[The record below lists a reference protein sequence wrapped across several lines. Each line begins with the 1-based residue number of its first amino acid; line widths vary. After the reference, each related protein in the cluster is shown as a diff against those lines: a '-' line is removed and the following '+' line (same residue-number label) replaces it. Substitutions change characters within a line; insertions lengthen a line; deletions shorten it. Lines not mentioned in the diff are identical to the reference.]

1 MTCSCFTLYPLLLSH
16 SVPSSSVQNGNYRFG
31 EVQRMEQMGK
41 DLEIKWWFL
50 PQSQSFH
57 PFPGMIVVQHW
68 PSPSPGTESK
78 GEGIPSQRLCE
89 LKKREQDSTRKS
101 CSSEIH

>member
-57 PFPGMIVVQHW
+57 PFPA
-68 PSPSPGTESK
+68 PGTESK